1 MTELII
7 RLFIAIVLGLGSLCL
22 IISSFIFYIQFY
34 RGHNPVSQK
43 RVYYNFFKLLSG
55 IIINIGNTS
64 INIHKVVELYMNLK
78 G

>member
-7 RLFIAIVLGLGSLCL
+7 RMFIAIILGLGSLYL

-43 RVYYNFFKLLSG
+43 KVYDNFFRLLSG
-55 IIINIGNTS
+55 IIINIGNTL